1 MIQPIIDFVNSLT
14 LLAVFAASSGVETF
28 KRYQKYRA

>member
-14 LLAVFAASSGVETF
+14 SLAVFAASSGEEMIMGV
-28 KRYQKYRA
+28 Q